1 MIRPRATQLAARFA
15 TLLPLTVALLLSSC
29 TWVKVSEAGAG
40 VAIRAANEVSSCERV
55 GVASVKTTAKVVL
68 ARDTRK
74 VQSEVYAMAK
84 NQAGTMNA
92 NVAVPIGQIVDG
104 AQSFDVYRC
113 P

>member
-1 MIRPRATQLAARFA
+1 MIRSRATPLATRL
-15 TLLPLTVALLLSSC
+15 TTWLPVTCALLLSSC
-29 TWVKVSEAGAG
+29 TWVKVTESGAG
-40 VAIRAANEVSSCERV
+40 VAIRAASEVSGCERI
-55 GVASVKTTAKVVL
+55 GVASVRTTDKVVL

-92 NVAVPIGQIVDG
+92 NAAVPIGQIVDG